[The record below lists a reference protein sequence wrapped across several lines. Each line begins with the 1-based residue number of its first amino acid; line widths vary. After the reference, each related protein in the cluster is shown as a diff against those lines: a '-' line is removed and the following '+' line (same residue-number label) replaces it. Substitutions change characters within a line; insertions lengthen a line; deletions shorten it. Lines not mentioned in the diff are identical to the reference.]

1 MEIKLLGKLFCRS
14 SDQSLFSFYFR
25 TCNVHNVYNIMHFFS
40 MRCNVY
46 WRQNVK
52 ENRRY
57 FFYLISLKCE
67 SCTRKI
73 WLVST
78 CTLIFVQGFRYVYVR
93 NYFISLK
100 FFSINNWLF
109 FFCCYKINWLTN
121 LGKLYYLRTIFVSYS
136 CIFNLNSPLRFP
148 WEMFV

>member
-1 MEIKLLGKLFCRS
+1 
-14 SDQSLFSFYFR
+14 
-25 TCNVHNVYNIMHFFS
+25 

-46 WRQNVK
+46 WRQNMK

-57 FFYLISLKCE
+57 FFYFISLKCE

-121 LGKLYYLRTIFVSYS
+121 LESSIILELFSFHIHVFSILILLSDFHGKCLSRFLDTREIKML
-136 CIFNLNSPLRFP
+136 NL
-148 WEMFV
+148 